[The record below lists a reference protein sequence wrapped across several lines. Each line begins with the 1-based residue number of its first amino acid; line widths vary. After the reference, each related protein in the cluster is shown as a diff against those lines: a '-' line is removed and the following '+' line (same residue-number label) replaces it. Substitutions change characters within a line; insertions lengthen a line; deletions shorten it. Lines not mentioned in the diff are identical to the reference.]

1 MDIEL
6 FSHLLTY
13 AMNTVA
19 LAVSELEVYLL
30 LKTD

>member
-1 MDIEL
+1 MDIGL

-19 LAVSELEVYLL
+19 LAVSALAVYFL